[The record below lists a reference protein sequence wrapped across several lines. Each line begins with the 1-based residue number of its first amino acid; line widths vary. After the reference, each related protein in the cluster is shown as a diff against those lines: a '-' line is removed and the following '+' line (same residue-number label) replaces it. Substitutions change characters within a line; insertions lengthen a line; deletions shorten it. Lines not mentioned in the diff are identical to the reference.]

1 MEGPVRC
8 TGGCGADGSA
18 GVNGH
23 VHTARGRSAATKRHV
38 SDVLCTYTANM
49 EVRKLH
55 SKIFPAFRTEK
66 LD

>member
-8 TGGCGADGSA
+8 TGGCGADDSA
-18 GVNGH
+18 GVNAH

-38 SDVLCTYTANM
+38 SDMLCTCTANM
-49 EVRKLH
+49 EVLQLH
-55 SKIFPAFRTEK
+55 LKIFPAFRAEM